1 MTFLKIF
8 QNQGKPLTIKIGEF
22 RAKKKG
28 PTRPLI
34 KENQLIM
41 LLKPKSRDTTPNFW
55 ETIVIMISHI
65 QSQAADQKLFCVDFL
80 RLILFR
86 ELFHI
91 LKVSVNIT
99 LPVRKR
105 TKKEDLHPLFSILN
119 NQFQLSIRLIA

>member
-55 ETIVIMISHI
+55 ETIVLMISHI
-65 QSQAADQKLFCVDFL
+65 QLQAADQKSFYVDL
-80 RLILFR
+80 LTLN
-86 ELFHI
+86 
-91 LKVSVNIT
+91 VS
-99 LPVRKR
+99 
-105 TKKEDLHPLFSILN
+105 EE
-119 NQFQLSIRLIA
+119 